1 MGGLPKR
8 AGLFFCRFRGV
19 AAVVAVVSG
28 VVLADLPLR
37 SIPLMPCQR
46 GVRKRCCPSGPSA
59 SLHPPTPYGAVPPA
73 YGRGWPGSFRTTPLA
88 TMHIHYLLHTTPLQ
102 GCTYRLPLTAAGGQ
116 GPSGQHRLRTCIST
130 TSFTPPPLQGC
141 TYRLPLTA
149 AGGQGPSG
157 QHRLRP
163 CTSAPSPTPDGAVP
177 LP

>member
-163 CTSAPSPTPDGAVP
+163 CTGASS
-177 LP
+177 LQA